1 MTLHHLKDQEL
12 LQNCKSQ
19 VHLEKAATSKVLDY
33 LNEIDKRRLWIREG
47 YSSLFD
53 FCMRY
58 LGYSEGEA
66 NRRIQAARLSQKV
79 EEVKPLLEQ
88 GQISLSSLTLLSPV
102 LTPNNAKELL
112 PKIINQPTRYVE
124 KIIREHFPERAIK
137 KEFFEVEID
146 DEMRNLLEEARKQ
159 ASEKDNGLLLK
170 KVLKAYL
177 REKQPRPRESKH
189 TRRVPL
195 PTAREIKKE
204 SGYRCEYISPSGV
217 RCSQTAHLEIDH
229 IRPYALGASS
239 RDKANLRCLCK
250 THNLF
255 MARKH
260 FPKHPALMKSFVS
273 GGTLVPW

>member
-19 VHLEKAATSKVLDY
+19 VRLEKAATSKVLDY
-33 LNEIDKRRLWIREG
+33 LNEIDKRRLWIQEG

-79 EEVKPLLEQ
+79 EEVKTLLEQ

-112 PKIINQPTRYVE
+112 PKVINQPTRYVE

-146 DEMRNLLEEARKQ
+146 D
-159 ASEKDNGLLLK
+159 
-170 KVLKAYL
+170 
-177 REKQPRPRESKH
+177 
-189 TRRVPL
+189 
-195 PTAREIKKE
+195 
-204 SGYRCEYISPSGV
+204 
-217 RCSQTAHLEIDH
+217 
-229 IRPYALGASS
+229 
-239 RDKANLRCLCK
+239 
-250 THNLF
+250 
-255 MARKH
+255 
-260 FPKHPALMKSFVS
+260 
-273 GGTLVPW
+273 